1 MANFAPEE
9 SGAPTSKNINT
20 NVGADKR
27 NDDQYWL
34 AAYHAQMFKLKNWS
48 QMSFTK
54 SVTMDWKA
62 RLETETKTRLLL

>member
-1 MANFAPEE
+1 
-9 SGAPTSKNINT
+9 
-20 NVGADKR
+20 VGADKR

-34 AAYHAQMFKLKNWS
+34 AAYHAQMYKLKNWS

>member
-1 MANFAPEE
+1 MDA
-9 SGAPTSKNINT
+9 

-34 AAYHAQMFKLKNWS
+34 AAYHAKMYKLKNWS
-48 QMSFTK
+48 QVSFTN

-62 RLETETKTRLLL
+62 RLETETKTLLLL